1 MVATIHVV
9 VRLWASALSAKYA
22 TSHGGKGPLMERL
35 VEKGYEPPDWVGQMA
50 PMFSPHAGVETVRRW
65 LESELP
71 IDAKAQRAELVGD
84 IAKRVA
90 WANAMVAWLAS
101 RAGPGEAEID
111 PGLAWNDFWRKH
123 GDDTEL
129 IALDQARSET
139 WERLMET
146 DSAKARVSMQRAESA
161 YLGRLVTLMENHKPA
176 IQLADLP
183 RLAKRGV
190 ALSRAKSQ
198 GALFARYRTLDMELR
213 VFEETLADIAIA
225 WDKHVEDEVDR
236 IRGK

>member
-1 MVATIHVV
+1 VSLAVGDYEHRHTFALGAGRPALDASGGEVLRVAHAYRNDVYHEDRHGERTLRTIVVATIHVV

-35 VEKGYEPPDWVGQMA
+35 VEKGYEQPDWVGQMA

-123 GDDTEL
+123 GDDPEL

-139 WERLMET
+139 RERCEHPTAHTLT
-146 DSAKARVSMQRAESA
+146 NTGDILVPSACAAPRV
-161 YLGRLVTLMENHKPA
+161 
-176 IQLADLP
+176 
-183 RLAKRGV
+183 KR
-190 ALSRAKSQ
+190 ALS
-198 GALFARYRTLDMELR
+198 
-213 VFEETLADIAIA
+213 
-225 WDKHVEDEVDR
+225 H
-236 IRGK
+236 

>member
-1 MVATIHVV
+1 VSLAVGDYEHRHTFALGAGRPALDASGGEVLRVAHAYRNDVYHEDRHSERTLRTIVVATIHVV

-35 VEKGYEPPDWVGQMA
+35 VEKGYEPPDWVGQM
-50 PMFSPHAGVETVRRW
+50 
-65 LESELP
+65 
-71 IDAKAQRAELVGD
+71 
-84 IAKRVA
+84 
-90 WANAMVAWLAS
+90 
-101 RAGPGEAEID
+101 
-111 PGLAWNDFWRKH
+111 
-123 GDDTEL
+123 
-129 IALDQARSET
+129 
-139 WERLMET
+139 
-146 DSAKARVSMQRAESA
+146 
-161 YLGRLVTLMENHKPA
+161 
-176 IQLADLP
+176 
-183 RLAKRGV
+183 AKRGV